1 MAIQHGFVH
10 WPHFL
15 QILGRIIENKQY
27 SDDEIQDTVKKLYRN
42 FNHMVQLFINNFI
55 KSDQRPIGKVDD
67 IFYRVKLQ
75 QSLI

>member
-1 MAIQHGFVH
+1 
-10 WPHFL
+10 
-15 QILGRIIENKQY
+15 
-27 SDDEIQDTVKKLYRN
+27 
-42 FNHMVQLFINNFI
+42 MVQLFINNFI